1 MSKKRTYR
9 VPFTWSDISTYRGE
23 LFGAS
28 NLSVVLYHYFAIF
41 LNTEAPNTVIRI
53 LTKFYN
59 SAVGSV
65 GVDIFII
72 LSGFGLYYSLSRREK
87 LSAFYRKRV
96 YRVVLPYLVCGLVYW
111 IIMDFFFFHE
121 TFAKFLLDYTLI
133 TFWISEASTFWYI
146 SFICLLYILSPFV
159 FWLVNDRRRYLFA
172 LICAFSMTILCY
184 RFAYGVFD
192 NIEMALQRVPYFL
205 IGMWLGRRSE
215 EMGDKESDVPLWV
228 ICVILFAPIAKLI
241 VGRMDF
247 PLGRSFYGYYGIFLM
262 FAYVMLRKAVPA
274 KWGKLFSLFSLLG
287 KYSLEIYIAHTMV
300 KNIISKLGFSLKN
313 PLIYMMHI
321 IIFIPIVLCISQ
333 MGNLKRR
340 CNKQGTG
347 I

>member
-28 NLSVVLYHYFAIF
+28 ILSVVLYHYFAIF

-111 IIMDFFFFHE
+111 IIMDFFFFHSC
-121 TFAKFLLDYTLI
+121 K
-133 TFWISEASTFWYI
+133 
-146 SFICLLYILSPFV
+146 
-159 FWLVNDRRRYLFA
+159 FA
-172 LICAFSMTILCY
+172 LSLTASFLC
-184 RFAYGVFD
+184 
-192 NIEMALQRVPYFL
+192 P
-205 IGMWLGRRSE
+205 
-215 EMGDKESDVPLWV
+215 
-228 ICVILFAPIAKLI
+228 
-241 VGRMDF
+241 
-247 PLGRSFYGYYGIFLM
+247 
-262 FAYVMLRKAVPA
+262 
-274 KWGKLFSLFSLLG
+274 
-287 KYSLEIYIAHTMV
+287 
-300 KNIISKLGFSLKN
+300 
-313 PLIYMMHI
+313 
-321 IIFIPIVLCISQ
+321 
-333 MGNLKRR
+333 
-340 CNKQGTG
+340 
-347 I
+347 